1 MKKIFQ
7 IASFVA
13 VVALLGSCKDDF
25 EDDIVHDS
33 IPTTPIVFTGAFTTG
48 FNPYYTVAYN
58 GGTGA
63 ITITLEIPASN
74 PRTFKS
80 VDRWVAGTSS
90 VSSGDVLN
98 KSALPP
104 YDYTS
109 TPAAPG
115 TMAPIAASGKTIVL
129 NTSISEYNSKDM
141 PLNDPVTGKPQ
152 RTIIGSSKIPA
163 GATTALGG
171 LPASPPTFNVPYQE
185 RAFMFSVTLD
195 DGTTVIP
202 EQVRIRVTY

>member
-7 IASFVA
+7 LASFVA
-13 VVALLGSCKDDF
+13 VIALLGSCKDDF

-48 FNPYYTVAYN
+48 FNPYYTVAYA

-63 ITITLEIPASN
+63 ITITLSIPADN
-74 PRTFKS
+74 PRSFKS
-80 VDRWVAGTSS
+80 IDRWVAGTSS

-109 TPAAPG
+109 TPANPG
-115 TMAPIAASGKTIVL
+115 TMTPIPATGKTVVL
-129 NTSISEYNSKDM
+129 TTSITEYNSKDM
-141 PLNDPVTGKPQ
+141 PLNGSNGKPQ